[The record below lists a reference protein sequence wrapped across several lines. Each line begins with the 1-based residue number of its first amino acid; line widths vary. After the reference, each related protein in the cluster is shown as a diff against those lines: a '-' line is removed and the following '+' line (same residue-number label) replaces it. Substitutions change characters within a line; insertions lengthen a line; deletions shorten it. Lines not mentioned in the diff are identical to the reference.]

1 MPCAYFYQL
10 AHWHISKLAHYP
22 YLCIVKTLTLLF
34 LSLLLFFGNI
44 GIPVF
49 THACEEDGVFTSFFV
64 NQQSHCQ
71 EEEELSNLPACCQKE
86 KKKNCCSDEKTVVQL
101 DEKYVQSQALSVPI
115 FVFNCPAHTTAFS
128 FQVLQT
134 KDISVIQ
141 TWEDPPPIRESG
153 KDILIQN
160 CVFRI

>member
-1 MPCAYFYQL
+1 
-10 AHWHISKLAHYP
+10 
-22 YLCIVKTLTLLF
+22 VKPLILIFLSALLF
-34 LSLLLFFGNI
+34 LGNI

-49 THACEEDGVFTSFFV
+49 THACEEDGVFTSFFI

-71 EEEELSNLPACCQKE
+71 DEEASNLPPCCQKE
-86 KKKNCCSDEKTVVQL
+86 EKKNCCHDEKTVVQL

-134 KDISVIQ
+134 KDIPIVQ

-153 KDILIQN
+153 KDILIQH
-160 CVFRI
+160 CVFRL